1 MVRVN
6 VHQLHLVFADAV
18 GALGFEEEG
27 EDVERV
33 VGAEGHHVVV
43 AGALDNLLQRRER
56 HAQGQVAVAAVL
68 GKARLCEVERDER
81 DVRVVHRLQF
91 LCVRRRRA
99 PVSTLG
105 AKQTPSMCKT
115 GLDGGRTIPS
125 SEQSKLA
132 SVTSSLTAG
141 LVER

>member
-91 LCVRRRRA
+91 LCVRRRA
-99 PVSTLG
+99 PVSILG
-105 AKQTPSMCKT
+105 VKQTPSKYKT